1 MAADMDVPFL
11 GKVPLDPRIG
21 RCCDEGKSFLSEVP
35 ESPATAAYKQII
47 RSMLRFVFMHH
58 ESLFFSH
65 IHVLREFYGRCQ
77 QQ

>member
-35 ESPATAAYKQII
+35 ESPATAAYQQII

-58 ESLFFSH
+58 ESLFSLAFT
-65 IHVLREFYGRCQ
+65 LMC
-77 QQ
+77 

>member
-47 RSMLRFVFMHH
+47 RSMLRFVFMHP
-58 ESLFFSH
+58 ESFFFFLAFTL
-65 IHVLREFYGRCQ
+65 VC
-77 QQ
+77 